1 METTMKQLYYTSCR
15 TGKSVGGSSGFQIR
29 ASSPNV
35 APDRLKATIS
45 YVGYALPQN
54 VIPTEQT
61 CLTSPVRLAFL
72 DTPDAG
78 KILCHGV
85 YIGKDP
91 MTGRFGNF
99 YSHTLLNLPDG
110 FQAEEAIRTW
120 RSDFWKKSDDDK
132 SSALEDIDSLPDGD
146 ISITQFIKFISD
158 EANKKMFLFLLKAIC
173 IEKEGCRIFIAA
185 PAQEIAL
192 CVFGITQA
200 LPKTVLKNFT
210 FSTYESDPL
219 SCRAKLIG
227 TWLGEGTELE
237 LPSSCYRGTSIGFNK
252 LTGKK
257 SDLQDSNYYVDNWIS
272 KMQSEQS
279 FEGLTKFRKQCESLK
294 IESISLLF
302 KFFQLKLNQDLP
314 SNENILEL
322 LTNENISSYCL
333 FRFQNRAELLKKIF
347 SESKLDEDFHQQI
360 FPLLGR
366 TINSSPNLNL
376 NIEGVN
382 SELKLRLKS
391 WASIT
396 SFLNS
401 PKFDEYTLTPIS
413 NGIKIDMTEDADQK
427 KVLSQIIDLTIT
439 SMFNRDDTESDTIK
453 TDLENILHYIGNSLP
468 KGPQQLYKLFSKP
481 YLKVKHSYPNNT
493 ILRES
498 LIEIGLGFNV
508 RFTELNYS
516 SFGNRLSNEV
526 KKYLVDYTT
535 KAGSKD
541 FWDFEKKTKAWD
553 PSSKRRWKEITDGII
568 DRSSLLRKIAR
579 RFSIFLLTVVL
590 TWSFLDEFKLKK
602 YLPFSRFFS
611 GLNNGFSWVSGLLT
625 SSPEDKNKKAT
636 TPATTPA
643 TNKNK

>member
-1 METTMKQLYYTSCR
+1 MKQIYYTSCR

-120 RSDFWKKSDDDK
+120 LSDFWKKSDDDK
-132 SSALEDIDSLPDGD
+132 GSTLEDIDSLPDGD
-146 ISITQFIKFISD
+146 ISVTQFIKFISD
-158 EANKKMFLFLLKAIC
+158 ETNKKMFLFLLKAIC
-173 IEKEGCRIFIAA
+173 IEKEGYRIFIAA

-257 SDLQDSNYYVDNWIS
+257 SDLQDSNYYVDYWVP
-272 KMQSEQS
+272 KMQSEQN

-302 KFFQLKLNQDLP
+302 KFFNFAANKPLSPNEDAHELF
-314 SNENILEL
+314 SNEKTAYHL
-322 LTNENISSYCL
+322 LKN
-333 FRFQNRAELLKKIF
+333 KKIF
-347 SESKLDEDFHQQI
+347 DFLEKINVESKSNEEFHQKI
-360 FPLLGR
+360 SPLIGKI
-366 TINSSPNLNL
+366 INNNPDLIP
-376 NIEGVN
+376 NIEGLN
-382 SELKLRLKS
+382 SDLKDRIKS
-391 WASIT
+391 WASLLLFIE
-396 SFLNS
+396 S
-401 PKFDEYTLTPIS
+401 P
-413 NGIKIDMTEDADQK
+413 
-427 KVLSQIIDLTIT
+427 
-439 SMFNRDDTESDTIK
+439 
-453 TDLENILHYIGNSLP
+453 
-468 KGPQQLYKLFSKP
+468 
-481 YLKVKHSYPNNT
+481 
-493 ILRES
+493 
-498 LIEIGLGFNV
+498 
-508 RFTELNYS
+508 
-516 SFGNRLSNEV
+516 
-526 KKYLVDYTT
+526 
-535 KAGSKD
+535 
-541 FWDFEKKTKAWD
+541 
-553 PSSKRRWKEITDGII
+553 
-568 DRSSLLRKIAR
+568 
-579 RFSIFLLTVVL
+579 
-590 TWSFLDEFKLKK
+590 
-602 YLPFSRFFS
+602 
-611 GLNNGFSWVSGLLT
+611 
-625 SSPEDKNKKAT
+625 
-636 TPATTPA
+636 
-643 TNKNK
+643 